1 METESKVIRIAP
13 ICIRLNDAQYDVD
26 VMGKTLPSGKFFT
39 CEVKGMGMFIIE
51 AVANPLT
58 KKYSWV
64 VNATTDYAALIPLI
78 KKEIENQMRA
88 A

>member
-1 METESKVIRIAP
+1 METHSKVIRIAP
-13 ICIRLNDAQYDVD
+13 ISIRLNDAQYDIE
-26 VMGKTLPSGKFFT
+26 VMGKSLPSGKFFT

-58 KKYSWV
+58 KKYKWV
-64 VNATTDYAALIPLI
+64 VNTTTDYSALIPLI